1 MEKQVKILILG
12 IILGIVVL
20 SVVLY
25 TPSLEATC
33 QNWSSALYNKYY
45 TLNAQFESLYKTDP
59 SMLDQS
65 WEDAT
70 IEWMTYQRE
79 LYGYSG
85 LCYGDLTGANDL
97 NNARSK
103 IIMFRLWSS
112 CKHLLCY
119 QRVYDRA

>member
-70 IEWMTYQRE
+70 IEWMTYQRAIR
-79 LYGYSG
+79 L
-85 LCYGDLTGANDL
+85 LW
-97 NNARSK
+97 
-103 IIMFRLWSS
+103 IMLR
-112 CKHLLCY
+112 
-119 QRVYDRA
+119 